1 MVFMKEKHYC
11 YKLFKLL
18 EHSIDEFLPY
28 DEEPEEDPKLP
39 KRQTTTMSLVSEFE
53 SLKRI
58 ET

>member
-1 MVFMKEKHYC
+1 MKEKHYC

-39 KRQTTTMSLVSEFE
+39 KRQTKTMSLACEFE

>member
-1 MVFMKEKHYC
+1 MKEEHYC
-11 YKLFKLL
+11 YKPFKLL
-18 EHSIDEFLPY
+18 EPSVNESLPY